1 MLSDRPGI
9 KLNQYVSDYVIF
21 DLETTGISC
30 AYDAIVEIAA
40 VKVSGGK
47 ITDSFSTL
55 VNPERPIPYGASR
68 VNGIYDEMVQD
79 CPVIETALGGFL
91 DFVEDRILVG
101 HNIHAFDMKFIKRD
115 ATRLWGKTVGNDYI
129 DTLAI
134 ARQYLPGLAHHRL
147 SDLAVYYG
155 ISAEGAHRALADCK
169 MNYHVFEQ
177 LGREMQ
183 TPQTEIKLCP
193 RCRRPLKKRNGKF
206 GLFWGCSGYPECR
219 YTENIRD

>member
-1 MLSDRPGI
+1 M
-9 KLNQYVSDYVIF
+9 
-21 DLETTGISC
+21 
-30 AYDAIVEIAA
+30 
-40 VKVSGGK
+40 
-47 ITDSFSTL
+47 
-55 VNPERPIPYGASR
+55 
-68 VNGIYDEMVQD
+68 
-79 CPVIETALGGFL
+79 

-177 LGREMQ
+177 LGQRNADTADGNKAVSSLQKAFEK
-183 TPQTEIKLCP
+183 E
-193 RCRRPLKKRNGKF
+193 KRKV
-206 GLFWGCSGYPECR
+206 R
-219 YTENIRD
+219 VV

>member
-1 MLSDRPGI
+1 MLSDRPG
-9 KLNQYVSDYVIF
+9 KRLYQYVSDYVIF

-55 VNPERPIPYGASR
+55 VNPDRPGKRLYQDVSDYVIFDLETTGISCAGDAVIEIAALKVSGGKIADSFSTLVNPERPIPYGASR
-68 VNGIYDEMVQD
+68 VNGIYDEMVQN

-91 DFVEDRILVG
+91 DFAEDRILVG

-115 ATRLWGKTVGNDYI
+115 AARLWGKTVGNDYI

-134 ARQYLPGLAHHRL
+134 ARQYLPG
-147 SDLAVYYG
+147 
-155 ISAEGAHRALADCK
+155 K
-169 MNYHVFEQ
+169 
-177 LGREMQ
+177 
-183 TPQTEIKLCP
+183 
-193 RCRRPLKKRNGKF
+193 RCRAPLGKN
-206 GLFWGCSGYPECR
+206 CR
-219 YTENIRD
+219 K